1 MVDSGPMQDK
11 TEPIPFPRTFREAC
25 RQFFGNGA
33 SAHPAVQF
41 LKYGFVGGLATA
53 VNVAAVFLFCWKVFH
68 CITPDDPFVRLFGL
82 EAGPVD
88 EAARARLTNWA
99 YVCAFPISNA
109 FCYALNRMFVFV
121 PGRHGAVR
129 EFAEFLTASAIALAA
144 GMAASWILIL
154 CRHPREPRLRGP
166 DQLRL
171 AQVRGLQGLGRF
183 HFFCRHGTTQNFTE
197 LPCCSVATVFRE
209 PL

>member
-1 MVDSGPMQDK
+1 MQD
-11 TEPIPFPRTFREAC
+11 EPEKIPFPRTFREAV

-82 EAGPVD
+82 VD
-88 EAARARLTNWA
+88 ETARARLTNWA

-144 GMAASWILIL
+144 GMAASWILIHGFGAWTSVGIL
-154 CRHPREPRLRGP
+154 ANLVSAVLINYALRKF
-166 DQLRL
+166 
-171 AQVRGLQGLGRF
+171 V
-183 HFFCRHGTTQNFTE
+183 
-197 LPCCSVATVFRE
+197 VFKG
-209 PL
+209 

>member
-53 VNVAAVFLFCWKVFH
+53 VNIAAVFLFCWKVFH

-144 GMAASWILIL
+144 GMAASWILIHAFGAWTSVGIL
-154 CRHPREPRLRGP
+154 ANLVSAVLINYALRKF
-166 DQLRL
+166 
-171 AQVRGLQGLGRF
+171 V
-183 HFFCRHGTTQNFTE
+183 
-197 LPCCSVATVFRE
+197 VFKG
-209 PL
+209 

>member
-1 MVDSGPMQDK
+1 MGSEAMEEEGGK
-11 TEPIPFPRTFREAC
+11 KAAIPFPRTFREAC

-53 VNVAAVFLFCWKVFH
+53 VNVAAVFVFCWKVFH

-99 YVCAFPISNA
+99 YVCAFPIANT
-109 FCYALNRMFVFV
+109 FCYVLNRIFVFV
-121 PGRHGAVR
+121 PGRHGAAR
-129 EFAEFLTASAIALAA
+129 EFLEFFAASGIALGA
-144 GMAASWILIL
+144 GMAASWVLIHAFGAWTSVGILANLVSSIAINYA
-154 CRHPREPRLRGP
+154 LRKF
-166 DQLRL
+166 
-171 AQVRGLQGLGRF
+171 V
-183 HFFCRHGTTQNFTE
+183 
-197 LPCCSVATVFRE
+197 VFKG
-209 PL
+209 

>member
-11 TEPIPFPRTFREAC
+11 AEPIPFPRTFREAC

-53 VNVAAVFLFCWKVFH
+53 VNVAAVFLFCWKVFR

-82 EAGPVD
+82 ETGPVD

-121 PGRHGAVR
+121 PGRHGALR
-129 EFAEFLTASAIALAA
+129 EFAEFLTASAIALGA
-144 GMAASWILIL
+144 GMAASWILIHAFGAWTSVGIL
-154 CRHPREPRLRGP
+154 ANLVSAVLINYALRKF
-166 DQLRL
+166 
-171 AQVRGLQGLGRF
+171 V
-183 HFFCRHGTTQNFTE
+183 
-197 LPCCSVATVFRE
+197 VFKG
-209 PL
+209 

>member
-1 MVDSGPMQDK
+1 MQDK

-53 VNVAAVFLFCWKVFH
+53 VNVAAVFLFCWKVFR

-82 EAGPVD
+82 ETGPVD

-99 YVCAFPISNA
+99 YVCAFPIANT
-109 FCYALNRMFVFV
+109 FCYVLNRKFVFV
-121 PGRHGAVR
+121 PGRLSVAKEYVSFMVVGG
-129 EFAEFLTASAIALAA
+129 LALAV
-144 GMAASWILIL
+144 GMGASYALIKGFGLWTSIGVAANLV
-154 CRHPREPRLRGP
+154 
-166 DQLRL
+166 
-171 AQVRGLQGLGRF
+171 A
-183 HFFCRHGTTQNFTE
+183 
-197 LPCCSVATVFRE
+197 SVAFNYVLRKFAIFKG
-209 PL
+209 

>member
-1 MVDSGPMQDK
+1 MQDK

-41 LKYGFVGGLATA
+41 FKYGFVGGLATA
-53 VNVAAVFLFCWKVFH
+53 VNVAVVFLFCWKVFR

-121 PGRHGAVR
+121 PGRHGALR
-129 EFAEFLTASAIALAA
+129 EFLEKVLGPNDDITHFQYSKKN
-144 GMAASWILIL
+144 S
-154 CRHPREPRLRGP
+154 RERGP
-166 DQLRL
+166 AVVGIELHHAEDFAPLVERMKE
-171 AQVRGLQGLGRF
+171 
-183 HFFCRHGTTQNFTE
+183 QNIVYEYLNDKPDLFQF
-197 LPCCSVATVFRE
+197 LI
-209 PL
+209 